1 MIEIRDYIRGEHF
14 EEPQLRLL
22 RFGNAKVDSSWCGEI
37 ICSAFSRLYYVK
49 KSSFYIVMNG
59 QRIDFTKGG
68 WYLVPANRSYKF
80 GCDGESEHLFFHF
93 NLLGRNDSDVLEN
106 QKTVLS
112 LSGCTDEAYELAKS
126 VQNTAAISSLTA
138 RGVVL
143 GILLKFI
150 KKYDIN
156 INDDKYSPCVIK
168 AIEYI
173 KNNLSEN
180 LTISKIANGIF
191 VSESTLTKHM
201 RRELSISVNQYI
213 DNLILSRA
221 AQMMVESD
229 LPISAISEHFGFCDQ
244 FYFSRK
250 FKAKFG
256 ISPAKYKKSWN
267 I

>member
-1 MIEIRDYIRGEHF
+1 MIEIKDYIRREHF
-14 EEPQLRLL
+14 EEPQLRLF
-22 RFGNAKVDSSWCGEI
+22 RFGNAKVDSSWRGEVF
-37 ICSAFSRLYYVK
+37 CSAFSRLYYVK
-49 KSSFYIVMNG
+49 KNSFYLVMNG
-59 QRIDFTKGG
+59 ERIDFTEGG
-68 WYLVPANRSYKF
+68 WYLVPANSSYKF

-93 NLLGRNDSDVLEN
+93 NLQGRNDSDIFAN

-112 LSGCTDEAYELAKS
+112 LSDCADRACELVES
-126 VQNTAAISSLTA
+126 VQNTGAISSLTA
-138 RGVVL
+138 RATVL
-143 GILLKFI
+143 GVLLKFI
-150 KKYDIN
+150 KKYGIN
-156 INDDKYSPCVIK
+156 ISDDKYSPCVIN

-201 RRELSISVNQYI
+201 RSELSISVNQYV

-221 AQMMVESD
+221 AQLIAESD
-229 LPISAISEHFGFCDQ
+229 MPISAISERFGFCDQ

-256 ISPAKYKKSWN
+256 ISPSKYKKSWN

>member
-1 MIEIRDYIRGEHF
+1 MIEVKDYIRGELF

-22 RFGNAKVDSSWCGEI
+22 RFGNAKVDRSWRGEI

-49 KSSFYIVMNG
+49 KSSFYLVMNG
-59 QRIDFTKGG
+59 QRIDFTEGG
-68 WYLVPANRSYKF
+68 WYLVPANSSYKF

-93 NLLGRNDSDVLEN
+93 TLTGRSDSDIFGDQKNVLL
-106 QKTVLS
+106 LS
-112 LSGCTDEAYELAKS
+112 DCGDEGRELAEF
-126 VQNTAAISSLTA
+126 VQSITAISSLSAKST
-138 RGVVL
+138 VL
-143 GILLKFI
+143 GVLLKFI

-156 INDDKYSPCVIK
+156 ISDDKYSPCVIK
-168 AIEYI
+168 AMEYI

-180 LTISKIANGIF
+180 LTISEIANGIF

-201 RRELSISVNQYI
+201 RRELSISVNKYI
-213 DNLILSRA
+213 DNLILYRA
-221 AQMMVESD
+221 AQMIVEND

-256 ISPAKYKKSWN
+256 ITPSKYKKSWN

>member
-1 MIEIRDYIRGEHF
+1 MIEVKDYIRGELF

-22 RFGNAKVDSSWCGEI
+22 RFGNAKVDRSWRGEI

-49 KSSFYIVMNG
+49 KSSFYLVMNG
-59 QRIDFTKGG
+59 QRIDFTEGK
-68 WYLVPANRSYKF
+68 WYLVPANSSYEF

-93 NLLGRNDSDVLEN
+93 ALFGRNASDIFGN
-106 QKTVLS
+106 QKKLLS
-112 LSGCTDEAYELAKS
+112 LSDCVDEGHELAET
-126 VQNTAAISSLTA
+126 VQNSTAISSLTA
-138 RGVVL
+138 RSTALAV
-143 GILLKFI
+143 LLKFI

-156 INDDKYSPCVIK
+156 VNDDKYSPCVIK

-173 KNNLSEN
+173 KSNLSEN
-180 LTISKIANGIF
+180 LTISEIANGIF

-201 RRELSISVNQYI
+201 RRELSISVNKYI
-213 DNLILSRA
+213 DDLILSRA
-221 AQMMVESD
+221 AQMIAENE

-256 ISPAKYKKSWN
+256 ISPSEYKKSWN